1 MLNYQRVFLQLG
13 SHLKGRPWHALP
25 ALAAGSKLEK
35 VVAPTKKLDN
45 LGILKIPRPSE
56 WQWPCSVED
65 SIHKSC
71 WVPNFDHFVPSDS
84 GCLWDSS
91 QAGHQRCR
99 ACWAQGW
106 GADLV
111 FQWALLCFFRVGPK
125 LWGKGAPKLVDFPI
139 FPYWLVVLSAT
150 FPAPTNEATDQKHI
164 RMTYQNQC
172 MAIPKCCR
180 FYHFS
185 LCIRGAYILLFRGSV
200 KKHYS
205 ILNSAWARKKMVSAG
220 NLGTVRA
227 GQ

>member
-1 MLNYQRVFLQLG
+1 MVISHSYVKLPEGNFSNLGVISKGGHDMLFQ
-13 SHLKGRPWHALP
+13 HLLLVPSEK
-25 ALAAGSKLEK
+25 KLLLRR
-35 VVAPTKKLDN
+35 KKLDN

-111 FQWALLCFFRVGPK
+111 FQWALLCFFSGRAKTLGEGGRRN
-125 LWGKGAPKLVDFPI
+125 LLTFQSFRTGWWCYLQ
-139 FPYWLVVLSAT
+139 LSQPQQT
-150 FPAPTNEATDQKHI
+150 KPPT
-164 RMTYQNQC
+164 RSTYVWHTRTS
-172 MAIPKCCR
+172 AWPIPKCCR

-185 LCIRGAYILLFRGSV
+185 LCIRGCLHFAF
-200 KKHYS
+200 
-205 ILNSAWARKKMVSAG
+205 
-220 NLGTVRA
+220 
-227 GQ
+227 